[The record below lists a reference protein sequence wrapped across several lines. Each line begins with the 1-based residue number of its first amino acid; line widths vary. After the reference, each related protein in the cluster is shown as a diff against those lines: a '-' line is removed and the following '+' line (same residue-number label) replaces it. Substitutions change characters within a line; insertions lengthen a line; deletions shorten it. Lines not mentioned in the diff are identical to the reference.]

1 MMIKNRVAILVAL
14 VVLAAAVSLAFAG
27 DRVQVGAY
35 YFPDYHPGEP
45 LNDRDHAPGWD
56 EWSLVRSARPLYPG
70 EQQPKVPRWGYE
82 DESDPKVMTRKI
94 DAASKAGIDA
104 FIFDWYWYGGKPF
117 LEKCLDDG
125 FLKSPNRAKIKF
137 ALMWANHDWT
147 DIFPVVKDRPQKLM
161 YRGQVTREQFDAMCD
176 HVIRDYFRQPN
187 YWRID
192 GKPYFSIYQVD
203 KLIESFGGVEQT
215 RAALDRFRAKAVE
228 AGLPGIHINAI
239 TQGLKTPRGM
249 RPSTAEAL
257 AKRLRVDSVGS
268 YVWIHHA
275 FPEKEQTDYDHVRD
289 GYFRYWTEAERRFDV
304 PYFPNV
310 TMGWDPTPRNYL
322 PTRTIIGNTPA
333 KFEQALRMTRDR
345 VEKSKLSPKVITINS
360 WNEWTEGSYLEPDT
374 VHGMGYLDAME
385 RVFGT
390 EH

>member
-1 MMIKNRVAILVAL
+1 
-14 VVLAAAVSLAFAG
+14 
-27 DRVQVGAY
+27 
-35 YFPDYHPGEP
+35 
-45 LNDRDHAPGWD
+45 
-56 EWSLVRSARPLYPG
+56 
-70 EQQPKVPRWGYE
+70 
-82 DESDPKVMTRKI
+82 
-94 DAASKAGIDA
+94 
-104 FIFDWYWYGGKPF
+104 
-117 LEKCLDDG
+117 
-125 FLKSPNRAKIKF
+125 
-137 ALMWANHDWT
+137 
-147 DIFPVVKDRPQKLM
+147 
-161 YRGQVTREQFDAMCD
+161 
-176 HVIRDYFRQPN
+176 
-187 YWRID
+187 
-192 GKPYFSIYQVD
+192 
-203 KLIESFGGVEQT
+203 
-215 RAALDRFRAKAVE
+215 
-228 AGLPGIHINAI
+228 
-239 TQGLKTPRGM
+239 M

-345 VEKSKLSPKVITINS
+345 VEKSKISPKVITINS